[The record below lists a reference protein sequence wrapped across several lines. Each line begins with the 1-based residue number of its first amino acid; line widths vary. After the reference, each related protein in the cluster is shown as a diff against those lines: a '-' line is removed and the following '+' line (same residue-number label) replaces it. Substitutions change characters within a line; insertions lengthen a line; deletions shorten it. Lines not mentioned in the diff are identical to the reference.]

1 MTRTNGSTPRPC
13 RCCSSTAGNCRAGR
27 WRESALRGYL
37 DAALAAIGVRDAAG
51 RTLRYTF
58 HDFRR
63 LFITDAIL
71 HGMPPHIAQLVA
83 GHARHQ
89 HHHGL

>member
-1 MTRTNGSTPRPC
+1 LTRDT
-13 RCCSSTAGNCRAGR
+13 
-27 WRESALRGYL
+27 
-37 DAALAAIGVRDAAG
+37 
-51 RTLRYTF
+51 

-83 GHARHQ
+83 GHRDINTTM
-89 HHHGL
+89 G